1 MKVPCESEL
10 FQSRAA
16 RHSAASSATA
26 RRRQDGA
33 LTSDSDDDASIFE
46 LQLMGIF
53 APPIYALRG
62 TLRHYALDWHVG
74 AQSDGQYC
82 SFI

>member
-33 LTSDSDDDASIFE
+33 TLTSDSDDDASIFK

-53 APPIYALRG
+53 AAPIYALRG
-62 TLRHYALDWHVG
+62 TLRHYAVRY
-74 AQSDGQYC
+74 ATMR
-82 SFI
+82 